1 MAKEIEFYSTV
12 YISIGSNLGDRLV
25 NIQKSINLIRDR
37 VGVVK
42 DISPIYETPPLD
54 FEADTLF
61 YNLCISVQTKLNPIE
76 VLNETQKI
84 ELELGRS
91 FKTVGNVY
99 SSRIIDLDIIFFGD
113 LIIDSPRLKIP
124 HPLFCFRK
132 FVLIPL
138 SDIGNDVID
147 PFSIKSIHQIIAKC
161 LDKSQLLIVEASIC

>member
-61 YNLCISVQTKLNPIE
+61 YNL
-76 VLNETQKI
+76 
-84 ELELGRS
+84 
-91 FKTVGNVY
+91 
-99 SSRIIDLDIIFFGD
+99 
-113 LIIDSPRLKIP
+113 
-124 HPLFCFRK
+124 
-132 FVLIPL
+132 
-138 SDIGNDVID
+138 
-147 PFSIKSIHQIIAKC
+147 
-161 LDKSQLLIVEASIC
+161 